1 MYSYAV
7 IESLKS
13 VRRGKAK
20 VMDTWKQ
27 MKQEIDAK
35 DSVVCITK
43 DPMGA
48 IIVNE
53 QQDSPE
59 QILKNAKGD
68 LLFYKDLVIPE
79 GYFSFVFTLV
89 TIKEIVGNKMKSPYG
104 VPLILSLCDQE
115 KTLGTFWLQI
125 IKSYFSDNK

>member
-1 MYSYAV
+1 M
-7 IESLKS
+7 
-13 VRRGKAK
+13 G
-20 VMDTWKQ
+20 
-27 MKQEIDAK
+27 
-35 DSVVCITK
+35 VV
-43 DPMGA
+43 
-48 IIVNE
+48 IVNE
-53 QQDSPE
+53 QQDLPE

-79 GYFSFVFTLV
+79 GFYSFVFTLV

-125 IKSYFSDNK
+125 IKAYLSDNK